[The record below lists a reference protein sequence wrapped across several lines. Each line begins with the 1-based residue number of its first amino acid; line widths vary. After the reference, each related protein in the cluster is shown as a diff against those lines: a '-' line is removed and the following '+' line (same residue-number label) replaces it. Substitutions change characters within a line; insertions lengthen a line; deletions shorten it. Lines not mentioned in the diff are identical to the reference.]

1 MHFLPTI
8 LSFFLFFL
16 ANGLMADVLFQS
28 SMVIGPVLGYFDQIV
43 KFRKTQ
49 SSTGFSL
56 DTSGILL
63 VSR

>member
-1 MHFLPTI
+1 MAEI
-8 LSFFLFFL
+8 LL
-16 ANGLMADVLFQS
+16 QS
-28 SMVIGPVLGYFDQIV
+28 SMVIGPVLGYFDQIA
-43 KFRKTQ
+43 KFRKTR